1 MEVAEELEEGDN
13 HTTINYLHQNK
24 CREMLAGGWGARERS
39 GIHSHGVE
47 VLIHP
52 TQQSTI
58 CWKGLEYR
66 T

>member
-13 HTTINYLHQNK
+13 HTTINLHQNK
-24 CREMLAGGWGARERS
+24 CREMLAGGGAGGRS
-39 GIHSHGVE
+39 GIHSHGME